1 MKEGIGSHINSQM
14 ATETGDSKRILG
26 EVPSVEEIQACFP
39 NLEISEIL
47 GKGGMGVVY
56 KARQPQLDRFVA
68 LKILPDE
75 ADKDPAFGERFSREA
90 RALAKLNHPNIVAVY
105 DFGQA
110 GGHYFLMME
119 FVDGMNLRQLE
130 HSKALTPQEALAI
143 TPKICDALQYAHEE
157 GVVHRDIKPGN
168 ILIDRKGRVKI
179 ADFGLAK
186 MLGQEKKDLSLT
198 GEQTIMG
205 TPHYMAP
212 EQMNSSKTVDHRA
225 DIYSLGVVIYEML
238 TGELPVGRF
247 AAPSKKVKIDVRLDE
262 IVLKALE
269 ADPELRYQRI
279 DEVKT
284 QLDSISYQ
292 ISKLPPGIRRMLG
305 YDYKSKRT
313 FMGMLLVHWVTRCDP
328 ETGKPMEARGVFAV
342 GAKATGIFALGGRA
356 RGIFACGGIAQGI
369 FAVGGVSMG
378 VISSGG
384 VALALLISNGGISIG
399 PIAVGGIVAGICAF
413 GGAGFSLLPVT
424 GPEMSGFATWIVN
437 NYFKTRIPLIT
448 MIIAQLFWIIPVWL
462 VLFYGKRVEKKAFDE
477 ESSIASRAEK

>member
-1 MKEGIGSHINSQM
+1 MKEGIGSYIDSQM
-14 ATETGDSKRILG
+14 ATEAGDSKRNLG
-26 EVPSVEEIQACFP
+26 EVPSVEEIQRCFP
-39 NLEISEIL
+39 NLEISEVL

-56 KARQPQLDRFVA
+56 KARQPQLDRYVA

-105 DFGQA
+105 DFGKA

-130 HSKALTPQEALAI
+130 RSKPLTPQEALAI

-168 ILIDRKGRVKI
+168 ILIDRRGRVKI

-186 MLGQEKKDLSLT
+186 LLGQERKDLSLT

-247 AAPSKKVKIDVRLDE
+247 AAPSKKVKMDVRIDE

-269 ADPELRYQRI
+269 SDPELRYQRI
-279 DEVKT
+279 DDVKT

-292 ISKLPPGIRRMLG
+292 ISKLPVGIRRMLG

-313 FMGMLLVHWVTRCDP
+313 FMGLPLVHWVTRNDP
-328 ETGKPMEARGVFAV
+328 NTGKPQEARGVFAC
-342 GAKATGIFALGGRA
+342 GGKATGIFAFGGRA
-356 RGIFACGGIAQGI
+356 RGIIACGGVAQGV

-378 VISSGG
+378 VFSYGG
-384 VALALLISNGGISIG
+384 FAFALLMSTGGISIG
-399 PIAVGGIVAGICAF
+399 PVAVGGIAAGIFAF
-413 GGAGFSLLPVT
+413 GGLGFSWFPVV
-424 GPEMSGFATWIVN
+424 GDEVGRFATWLVN
-437 NYFKTRIPLIT
+437 NYFETSIPVIM
-448 MIIAQLFWIIPVWL
+448 MIITQLVWILPVTAL
-462 VLFYGKRVEKKAFDE
+462 LFYGKKIEQKALDE
-477 ESSIASRAEK
+477 ESSISK